1 MQLRVEAVLGHGCS
15 LRLVPRRRRARW
27 RAGRTESRALAG
39 RRGAGRPELD
49 LLGYA
54 PRSQRL
60 AQLLGGV
67 RGSLPLALRVPRL
80 HCAWDA

>member
-1 MQLRVEAVLGHGCS
+1 MFGFWRSAAALASQ
-15 LRLVPRRRRARW
+15 RA
-27 RAGRTESRALAG
+27 ESRELWLG
-39 RRGAGRPELD
+39 GRGAGRPELD

-60 AQLLGGV
+60 AQLLEGV

>member
-1 MQLRVEAVLGHGCS
+1 MVFFGVWFRGGAARAWGAVAERLLG
-15 LRLVPRRRRARW
+15 A
-27 RAGRTESRALAG
+27 AGG
-39 RRGAGRPELD
+39 GAGRPELD

-60 AQLLGGV
+60 AQLLW
-67 RGSLPLALRVPRL
+67 RRTRPLPLALRVPRL